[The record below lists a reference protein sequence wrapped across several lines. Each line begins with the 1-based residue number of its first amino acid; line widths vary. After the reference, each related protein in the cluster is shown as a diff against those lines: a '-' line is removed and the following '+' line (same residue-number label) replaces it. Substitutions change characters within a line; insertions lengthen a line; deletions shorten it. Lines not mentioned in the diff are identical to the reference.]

1 MYPNALQAGFLEL
14 WGVEVNCQHTGQRLG
29 STAFHAAPTAARD
42 EPAGQGSEGWLGTKF
57 SCLNKSSVAQEM
69 RKEAA
74 VAGETVSALYKGVKK
89 RPGTQF

>member
-1 MYPNALQAGFLEL
+1 M
-14 WGVEVNCQHTGQRLG
+14 LG
-29 STAFHAAPTAARD
+29 SAWEAQPAMWPPPRALDGR
-42 EPAGQGSEGWLGTKF
+42 AGQGSEGWLGTKF

>member
-1 MYPNALQAGFLEL
+1 M
-14 WGVEVNCQHTGQRLG
+14 
-29 STAFHAAPTAARD
+29 RD
-42 EPAGQGSEGWLGTKF
+42 GWGTKF

-89 RPGTQF
+89 RPGTQFLISRKRLFELH